1 LIRSIA
7 ILLFLSFWLGG
18 CNLLNPEKETI
29 VLAKIGDKSLFL
41 SEIQPSIPENFEGA
55 DSALFVKEQ
64 VKKWVEQTLLL
75 QMAELNLSESEKNI
89 EKEIEDYRKS
99 LLIYAYEKAFI
110 AQKLD
115 TLISDNEV
123 ANYYE
128 GNLQNFELKDYVVKV
143 LYTKLEKNAPQISY
157 LRTMINNTEEQEVRY
172 QLEDYCR
179 QFATNYMLEDQVW
192 LYFED
197 LLKEIPIKTYNI
209 DAFLKNNKVVEI
221 EDEQYL
227 YFLVIKDY
235 RLKDSVSPLEL
246 EKSRIKSI
254 ILNKRKLELTKSMRK
269 DLYQDALNKNLIEY
283 YTP

>member
-1 LIRSIA
+1 
-7 ILLFLSFWLGG
+7 LGG

-41 SEIQPSIPENFEGA
+41 SEIQPSIPENVEGA
-55 DSALFVKEQ
+55 DSAFFVKEQ

-283 YTP
+283 YTL

>member
-1 LIRSIA
+1 MIRSIA

-192 LYFED
+192 LYFQD

>member
-1 LIRSIA
+1 MISRVFIFIIS
-7 ILLFLSFWLGG
+7 ILLFWSCDLFK
-18 CNLLNPEKETI
+18 NKKQEI
-29 VLAKIGDKSLFL
+29 VVAKVGDKSLFL
-41 SEIQPSIPENFEGA
+41 SEIQPYLPNNLKGA
-55 DSALFVKEQ
+55 DSSLFVKEQ
-64 VKKWVEQTLLL
+64 ANKWVQQTLLL
-75 QMAELNLSESEKNI
+75 QKAELNLSDSEKDI
-89 EKEIEDYRKS
+89 EKKIEDYRKS

-115 TLISDNEV
+115 TVISGNEIS
-123 ANYYE
+123 NYYE

-143 LYTKLEKNAPQISY
+143 LYTKLEKNAPQISS
-157 LRTMINNTEEQEVRY
+157 LRTLIHNAEEQDVRY

-197 LLKEIPIKTYNI
+197 LLKEIPIKTYSI
-209 DAFLKNNKVVEI
+209 EAFLKNNKLVEL

-246 EKSRIKSI
+246 ERNRIKSI
-254 ILNKRKLELTKSMRK
+254 ILNKRKLELIKSMHQE
-269 DLYQDALNKNLIEY
+269 LYQDAMNKNTIEF

>member
-1 LIRSIA
+1 MIRSIA

>member
-1 LIRSIA
+1 MIRSVA

-18 CNLLNPEKETI
+18 CNLLNSKKESI
-29 VLAKIGDKSLFL
+29 VLAKIGEKSLYL
-41 SEIQPSIPENFEGA
+41 SEIQPSIPENVEGA

-75 QMAELNLSESEKNI
+75 QMAELNLPESEKNI

>member
-1 LIRSIA
+1 MIKSIA

-18 CNLLNPEKETI
+18 CNLLNSKKENI
-29 VLAKIGDKSLFL
+29 VLAKIGEKSLYL
-41 SEIQPSIPENFEGA
+41 SEIQPSIPENVEGA

-75 QMAELNLSESEKNI
+75 QMAELNLPESEKDI

>member
-41 SEIQPSIPENFEGA
+41 SEIQPSIPENVEGA

>member
-1 LIRSIA
+1 MIRSIA
-7 ILLFLSFWLGG
+7 ILLFLSFWFGG

-29 VLAKIGDKSLFL
+29 ILAKIGDKSLFL
-41 SEIQPSIPENFEGA
+41 SEIQPSIPENVEGA

-75 QMAELNLSESEKNI
+75 QMAELNLSESEKDI
-89 EKEIEDYRKS
+89 EKEIENYRKS

-110 AQKLD
+110 SQKLD

-143 LYTKLEKNAPQISY
+143 LYTKLEKNAPQINY

-283 YTP
+283 YTL

>member
-1 LIRSIA
+1 MIRSVA

-18 CNLLNPEKETI
+18 CNLLNSKKENI
-29 VLAKIGDKSLFL
+29 VLAKIGEKSLYL
-41 SEIQPSIPENFEGA
+41 SEIQPSIPENVEGA

-75 QMAELNLSESEKNI
+75 QMAELNLPESEKDI

-172 QLEDYCR
+172 Q
-179 QFATNYMLEDQVW
+179 
-192 LYFED
+192 
-197 LLKEIPIKTYNI
+197 
-209 DAFLKNNKVVEI
+209 
-221 EDEQYL
+221 
-227 YFLVIKDY
+227 
-235 RLKDSVSPLEL
+235 
-246 EKSRIKSI
+246 
-254 ILNKRKLELTKSMRK
+254 
-269 DLYQDALNKNLIEY
+269 
-283 YTP
+283 

>member
-1 LIRSIA
+1 MIKSIA

-18 CNLLNPEKETI
+18 CNLLNSKKENI
-29 VLAKIGDKSLFL
+29 VLAKIGEKSLYL
-41 SEIQPSIPENFEGA
+41 SEIQPSIPENVEGA

-75 QMAELNLSESEKNI
+75 QMAELNLPESEKDI

-221 EDEQYL
+221 EDEQFL

>member
-1 LIRSIA
+1 MIKSIA

-18 CNLLNPEKETI
+18 CNLLNSKKENI
-29 VLAKIGDKSLFL
+29 VLAKIGEKSLYL
-41 SEIQPSIPENFEGA
+41 SEIQPSIPENVEGA

-75 QMAELNLSESEKNI
+75 QMAELNLPESEKNI

>member
-1 LIRSIA
+1 MIRSIA

-41 SEIQPSIPENFEGA
+41 SEIQPSIPENVEGA

>member
-1 LIRSIA
+1 MIRSIA

-41 SEIQPSIPENFEGA
+41 SEIQPSIPENVEGA

-172 QLEDYCR
+172 QLEGYCR

>member
-1 LIRSIA
+1 MIKSIA

-18 CNLLNPEKETI
+18 CNLLNSKKESI
-29 VLAKIGDKSLFL
+29 VLAKIGEKSLYL
-41 SEIQPSIPENFEGA
+41 SEIQPSIPENVEGA

-75 QMAELNLSESEKNI
+75 QMAELNLPESEKDI

>member
-7 ILLFLSFWLGG
+7 ILLFLSFWFGG

-29 VLAKIGDKSLFL
+29 ILAKIGDKSLFL
-41 SEIQPSIPENFEGA
+41 SEIQPSIPENVEGA

-75 QMAELNLSESEKNI
+75 QMAELNLSESEKDI
-89 EKEIEDYRKS
+89 EKEIENYRKS

-110 AQKLD
+110 SQKLD

-143 LYTKLEKNAPQISY
+143 LYTKLEKNAPQINY

-283 YTP
+283 YTL

>member
-1 LIRSIA
+1 MIRSVA

-18 CNLLNPEKETI
+18 CNLLNSKKESI
-29 VLAKIGDKSLFL
+29 VLAKIGEKSLYL
-41 SEIQPSIPENFEGA
+41 SEIQPSIPENVEGA

-75 QMAELNLSESEKNI
+75 QMAELNLPESEKNI

-172 QLEDYCR
+172 QLEDSCR
-179 QFATNYMLEDQVW
+179 QFATNYMPEDQVW

>member
-41 SEIQPSIPENFEGA
+41 SEIQPSIPENVEGA
-55 DSALFVKEQ
+55 DSAFFVKEQ

-246 EKSRIKSI
+246 EKTRIKSI

>member
-1 LIRSIA
+1 MIRSIA

-29 VLAKIGDKSLFL
+29 VIAKIGDKSLFL
-41 SEIQPSIPENFEGA
+41 SEIQPSIPENVEGA

>member
-1 LIRSIA
+1 MIKSIA

-18 CNLLNPEKETI
+18 CNLLNSKKESI
-29 VLAKIGDKSLFL
+29 VLAKIGEKSLYL
-41 SEIQPSIPENFEGA
+41 SEIQPSIPENVEGA

-75 QMAELNLSESEKNI
+75 QMAELNLPESEKNI

>member
-1 LIRSIA
+1 MIRSVA

-18 CNLLNPEKETI
+18 CNLLNSKKESI
-29 VLAKIGDKSLFL
+29 VLAKIGEKSLYL
-41 SEIQPSIPENFEGA
+41 SEIQPSIPENVEGA

-64 VKKWVEQTLLL
+64 VKQWVEQTLLL
-75 QMAELNLSESEKNI
+75 QMAELNLSESEKDI

>member
-1 LIRSIA
+1 MIRSVA

-18 CNLLNPEKETI
+18 CNLLNSKKENI
-29 VLAKIGDKSLFL
+29 VLAKIGEKSLYL
-41 SEIQPSIPENFEGA
+41 SEIQPSIPENVEGA

-75 QMAELNLSESEKNI
+75 QMAELNLPESEKDI

>member
-1 LIRSIA
+1 MIRSIA

-41 SEIQPSIPENFEGA
+41 SEIQPSIPENVEGA

-75 QMAELNLSESEKNI
+75 QMAELNLSESEKDI
-89 EKEIEDYRKS
+89 EKEIENYRKS

-110 AQKLD
+110 SQKLD

-143 LYTKLEKNAPQISY
+143 LYTKLEKNAPQINY

-283 YTP
+283 YTL

>member
-1 LIRSIA
+1 MIRSIA

-41 SEIQPSIPENFEGA
+41 SEIQPSIPENVEGA
-55 DSALFVKEQ
+55 DSALFVKEK

-283 YTP
+283 SP